1 MVTKETEK
9 NMATDTDSVHE
20 NMTRLRM
27 KMVQQKIA
35 NEREKLNRP
44 SSEAKMAQV
53 KHVIEHTVATPKQY
67 HLPPLQ
73 GAPQPPQP
81 QITMGTPPQ
90 HIIQQIPVPQP
101 VIQNLV
107 PEQNQNKGSWF
118 NKADFMEMMMMQNAQ
133 MHHMVMQQMMIQS
146 LPGLNTNAARTY
158 PVSVITEPAA
168 PMVMSRPAA
177 GVHHHHYQMTP
188 PMASA
193 PPMINHYASLPPLD
207 ARIGSPMR
215 VRTTPGN
222 QYYSEDGS
230 NYYFSEELLE
240 SENTLLNFYTVV
252 VMFHKSWL
260 IVRLFIN
267 VALYIKIANEREKL
281 NRPSS
286 EASTDVD
293 EEANQIKLQQAM
305 LRRQELLDKIKQ
317 EQYMN
322 EDYRRPRSYSA
333 RRRYTP
339 SPLPPPT
346 RRSLPDFNRNYYNK
360 PPEPTYRNN
369 SYRNNSFRGGVNGYD
384 TKPEE
389 MAQVKH
395 VIEHTVATPKQYHL
409 PPLQG
414 APQPPQPQI
423 TMGTP
428 PQHIIQQIPTL
439 WK

>member
-1 MVTKETEK
+1 
-9 NMATDTDSVHE
+9 
-20 NMTRLRM
+20 
-27 KMVQQKIA
+27 
-35 NEREKLNRP
+35 
-44 SSEAKMAQV
+44 MAQV

-207 ARIGSPMR
+207 AS
-215 VRTTPGN
+215 
-222 QYYSEDGS
+222 YYP
-230 NYYFSEELLE
+230 
-240 SENTLLNFYTVV
+240 
-252 VMFHKSWL
+252 W
-260 IVRLFIN
+260 
-267 VALYIKIANEREKL
+267 
-281 NRPSS
+281 
-286 EASTDVD
+286 
-293 EEANQIKLQQAM
+293 
-305 LRRQELLDKIKQ
+305 
-317 EQYMN
+317 
-322 EDYRRPRSYSA
+322 
-333 RRRYTP
+333 
-339 SPLPPPT
+339 
-346 RRSLPDFNRNYYNK
+346 
-360 PPEPTYRNN
+360 
-369 SYRNNSFRGGVNGYD
+369 
-384 TKPEE
+384 
-389 MAQVKH
+389 
-395 VIEHTVATPKQYHL
+395 
-409 PPLQG
+409 
-414 APQPPQPQI
+414 
-423 TMGTP
+423 
-428 PQHIIQQIPTL
+428 
-439 WK
+439 